1 VVIYILF
8 TVARITIIGTG
19 YVGLTTGVC
28 FAQLG
33 HDVVCADI
41 DAEKIALLSLG
52 VSPIFEEGLERLIEL
67 SLEDGTLDFTTE
79 ISQSVYDADAIF
91 LCVPTP
97 SLEDG
102 SVDIS
107 YIKSAVEMISHNLP
121 SGVLLVTKSTVP
133 VGTAMMLEEQ
143 LNREDVFVLSNPEF
157 LKEGSAVED
166 FFFPDRIVIGS
177 HDAQT
182 AERLLDLY
190 SIIATDVI
198 ITNHESA
205 ELIKYASNAFL
216 ATKLSFINSVATI
229 CEGTYA
235 DVDDVALGMGLD
247 KRIGKSFLQAGLGWG
262 GSCFPKD
269 TSALISMAENIGYS
283 FDLLKTAVQSNT
295 DQIERIANKV
305 LFSLKMSGA
314 PIEEST
320 VAVLGLTFKAGTDD
334 LRNSPALHLVD
345 KLLKKKIM
353 VNGWDPTVDNSNL
366 VVPSD
371 VNLFSSPYDACESA
385 DVVVIATEWD
395 SLKILDPIKTGKRMK
410 TKSVVDARNV
420 LKPYAWTARGFLYQ
434 GVGR

>member
-1 VVIYILF
+1 MSLI
-8 TVARITIIGTG
+8 TVLGAG
-19 YVGLTTGVC
+19 YVGLTTSAC
-28 FAQLG
+28 FSQIG
-33 HDVVCADI
+33 HHVICADI
-41 DAEKIALLSLG
+41 DTEKIDFLNEG
-52 VSPIFEEGLERLIEL
+52 IVPIYEDGLDRLIEL
-67 SLEDGTLDFTTE
+67 GFNSGNLFFTSE
-79 ISQSVYDADAIF
+79 ISEAVYESDAVF

-97 SLEDG
+97 SREDG

-107 YIKSAVEMISHNLP
+107 YIESAVDMIADFLP
-121 SGVLLVTKSTVP
+121 PEVLLVTKSTVP
-133 VGTAMMLEEQ
+133 VGTARMIEER

-157 LKEGSAVED
+157 LKEGSAVDD

-190 SIIATDVI
+190 SIIDTDVI

-216 ATKLSFINSVATI
+216 ATKLSFINSIATI

-269 TSALISMAENIGYS
+269 SSALISIAEGVGYS
-283 FDLLKTAVQSNT
+283 FDLLEAVIQINK
-295 DQIERIANKV
+295 DQIVRAVNKV
-305 LFSLKMSGA
+305 LFSLMLNA
-314 PIEEST
+314 VEPEEAT
-320 VAVLGLTFKAGTDD
+320 VAVLGLTFKPNTDD
-334 LRNSPALHLVD
+334 LRNSPALDLVD
-345 KLLKKKIM
+345 KLLKKNIM

-366 VVPSD
+366 VVSSD

-395 SLKILDPIKTGKRMK
+395 RLKILDPIKVGKRMRN
-410 TKSVVDARNV
+410 KSVVDARNV
-420 LKPYAWTARGFLYQ
+420 LKPYAWTGRGFLYQ
-434 GVGR
+434 GIGR